1 MIVTS
6 IYNISTAPNVAA
18 VTPNQITMT
27 ILNYISVSPDL
38 VVVPVIYTVS
48 IAHNIVEYSIHI
60 VVLSPHY
67 IRLVANQVT
76 WLITYRFLP
85 QKRRLSVLECWKH
98 FSKRWA
104 YYRIW
109 TTLSLPHLCL
119 LLHYFFCCRFN
130 LRHKFLWAC
139 RLLVYFSNGLTSYK
153 NFILFLNIIF
163 IHLKII
169 LMRLKV
175 RYTCYFSLVGF
186 FRLVQ
191 EYRFGN
197 FYCFSQLLF
206 MLFIHI
212 MLAICDS

>member
-1 MIVTS
+1 
-6 IYNISTAPNVAA
+6 
-18 VTPNQITMT
+18 MT

-104 YYRIW
+104 YYRIR
-109 TTLSLPHLCL
+109 TTLSLRQLCL
-119 LLHYFFCCRFN
+119 LLHYFFWCRFD
-130 LRHKFLWAC
+130 LRHKFLWTC
-139 RLLVYFSNGLTSYK
+139 RLLVYFSNVLTSYK
-153 NFILFLNIIF
+153 NFILFFNIIF

-186 FRLVQ
+186 FRLVH

-206 MLFIHI
+206 MLFIYI
-212 MLAICDS
+212 MLAIWDS